1 MASLLPSFVAHTLLS
16 RETSYNDAKNF
27 RDSCTLATCP
37 LRLSYWGYLPSLPAN
52 ALFLAVFALSTIL
65 FIGQGVLS
73 RRFIGFSVA
82 MISGCALEVIGYVGR
97 VMSHKNPFAEVSI
110 SPNVFIDV
118 CIKEHRLINCNRIR
132 F

>member
-1 MASLLPSFVAHTLLS
+1 MASLLTSLVARALLP
-16 RETSYNDAKNF
+16 RENSYNDAKNF

-37 LRLSYWGYLPSLPAN
+37 LNLSYWGYLPSLPAN

-110 SPNVFIDV
+110 SLNSSQ
-118 CIKEHRLINCNRIR
+118 EHRLINLDRIR